1 MVDNQEVCWVEDEE
15 DGAEGFFEAAF
26 WVCDEENYTW
36 LQRGFQGRKTKRG
49 CKDHRKGKGNG
60 RKGSGGR
67 CFFKKRKGRS
77 HLTND
82 TTDAWQ
88 ADGHWHDDSW
98 QESSWEDWSW
108 DYSEESYAAKGKGKK
123 GKKGKGKGKYGKD
136 GKDGQGGSKDGAAQL
151 ADAAQSKISTTAAT
165 TFFVGH
171 SNFYNLSVMAT
182 ENHEAFITQPLTRT
196 RAEVRGTTVYANAKR
211 PTDETSKVFRLVK
224 HRKCWLGTHRR
235 CFRYTRGTRAI
246 WVMG

>member
-1 MVDNQEVCWVEDEE
+1 MAQKVSLKQPSGSVTKRTTRGSREDSKDERRSVDARTIAKEKETAEKDPEE
-15 DGAEGFFEAAF
+15 DAF
-26 WVCDEENYTW
+26 S
-36 LQRGFQGRKTKRG
+36 R
-49 CKDHRKGKGNG
+49 
-60 RKGSGGR
+60 
-67 CFFKKRKGRS
+67 KRKGRS